1 MTAFPVNIRPDIAE
15 LEESKIVEVWRMGF
29 DYPDTIGMWVGQ
41 GDLPTPR
48 FICDATTKAMQDGQT
63 FYTHKRGIPEL
74 RQALADY
81 HRDLYGVE
89 IADARIAV
97 TSSGMNAMMLIIQTL
112 LSAGD
117 NIVCVTPVW
126 PNIFACAQIQGGIAR
141 QVPLVGTPHGWE
153 LDIETLF
160 AACDARTKAIY
171 IASPGNPTGWVM
183 PEAQRRATLEFCRAR
198 GIALISDEVYNRLI
212 YNARVAPSFLEI
224 ARPDDPLFVVN
235 SFSKTWAMTGWRVG
249 WMIMPQGLTDQLDR
263 LIEFNTSGGQGFL
276 QAGCVAA
283 IREGEPWVKWMVERC
298 RQGRD
303 LVMERLG
310 AMNRVSVIPA
320 DASYYLMLKIE
331 EMGDPVEFCKRLVK
345 EAGVGLAPGT
355 AFGAGGA
362 PYLRMCYAQS
372 NDRLAQAMDRLA
384 KHLGRI

>member
-1 MTAFPVNIRPDIAE
+1 MSSFPVQIRPDIAE
-15 LEESKIVEVWRMGF
+15 LDESKIVEVWRMGF

-48 FICDATTKAMQDGQT
+48 FICDATSQALAEGQT

-89 IADARIAV
+89 IADSRIAV
-97 TSSGMNAMMLIIQTL
+97 TSAGMNAMMLIVQTL

-126 PNIFACAQIQGGIAR
+126 PNIFACAQIQGGIAKH
-141 QVPLVGTPHGWE
+141 VPLVGTPHGWE
-153 LDIETLF
+153 LDIERLF
-160 AACDARTKAIY
+160 AACDSRTRAIY

-183 PEAQRRATLEFCRAR
+183 PEAQRRATLDFARAR
-198 GIALISDEVYNRLI
+198 GIALIADAVYHRLVYN
-212 YNARVAPSFLEI
+212 AKVAPSFLEI

-249 WMIMPQGLTDQLDR
+249 WMILPQGLTDQVDR
-263 LIEFNTSGGQGFL
+263 LIEFNTSGGQSFL

-283 IREGEPWVKWMVERC
+283 IRQGEPWVKWMVERC

-303 LVMERLG
+303 LVMERIA
-310 AMNRVSVIPA
+310 AMNRISVIPA
-320 DASYYLMLKIE
+320 DASFYLMLKVE

-355 AFGAGGA
+355 AFGAGGEQ
-362 PYLRMCYAQS
+362 YLRLCYAQS
-372 NDRLAQAMDRLA
+372 NERLSLAMDRLA
-384 KHLGRI
+384 AHLGRT